1 RHAYNSIPILGIIL
15 ETLGTGAAHVVLLR
29 PVCPLADGSSE
40 ATYCGNQE
48 LPQLLRRKD
57 GRRVRT
63 QLNSHTRPDIEHS
76 DRLRTAILLRRAVWR
91 MQCPHDIGSER

>member
-1 RHAYNSIPILGIIL
+1 MAAAARYEALWPIPAAWHAYNSIPILGIIL

-29 PVCPLADGSSE
+29 PVCPVADRSSE

-63 QLNSHTRPDIEHS
+63 QLNSHTQPR
-76 DRLRTAILLRRAVWR
+76 
-91 MQCPHDIGSER
+91 